1 MREEEPRGAEPRGPA
16 EERGPRAPRAPASR
30 AGRGRARLWGAG
42 RADFSG
48 REGRVGGLSVGGHQI
63 RDTGRQQRVR
73 GVRGRGRAEPEA
85 PTFHIPGKG
94 EAKKEQRRGRRG
106 SWRPRPR
113 WERIPR
119 DTNVSTE
126 PLWRAGSRPRRPG
139 AAESRSCGRTE
150 KQGRS
155 CTCRSGERR
164 ADRRSSSISYFGG
177 KGPSERGESP
187 EHRPCS
193 GGWGETQCFSGG
205 APLARRQAAAH
216 PGNNRRQNTC
226 AQKTRPRRMRRVWAT
241 RWASPA
247 FAPSVPDTR
256 KGRQCVR
263 ACFTGEQLGADGVS
277 RASPLHPGKQD
288 SIRWLDESRPLSK
301 LPAAAAARAA
311 RWAGVTGGR
320 LPQRLPSLT

>member
-1 MREEEPRGAEPRGPA
+1 M
-16 EERGPRAPRAPASR
+16 AS
-30 AGRGRARLWGAG
+30 
-42 RADFSG
+42 
-48 REGRVGGLSVGGHQI
+48 
-63 RDTGRQQRVR
+63 
-73 GVRGRGRAEPEA
+73 
-85 PTFHIPGKG
+85 
-94 EAKKEQRRGRRG
+94 
-106 SWRPRPR
+106 RPR

-119 DTNVSTE
+119 DTNASTK

-139 AAESRSCGRTE
+139 AAGSRSCGRTE

-164 ADRRSSSISYFGG
+164 ADRRSSSISHFGG

-216 PGNNRRQNTC
+216 PGNRRQNTC

-241 RWASPA
+241 RRASPA

-256 KGRQCVR
+256 KGRRCVR
-263 ACFTGEQLGADGVS
+263 ACSTGEWLGADGLS

-288 SIRWLDESRPLSK
+288 SIRWLDESCPLSK

-320 LPQRLPSLT
+320 LPLAAPVAYLRQESRPLQKGEDGRAGEGGWRRESKGRNINPEGQVTGCVGNTVLRPVVIAGPPELNDRRCKAPVGMETLSRRCAGAAGDNGLHHGFGLIENGRDSRANSRERL

>member
-30 AGRGRARLWGAG
+30 AGRGRARLWGGG

-48 REGRVGGLSVGGHQI
+48 REGRVGGLSSVGI
-63 RDTGRQQRVR
+63 RSGTRDDSSACAGCGGGGELSPRPPRFTSRGKGRPGKSSGEGAGGR
-73 GVRGRGRAEPEA
+73 GVPGRAGSA
-85 PTFHIPGKG
+85 FRGTPTG
-94 EAKKEQRRGRRG
+94 A
-106 SWRPRPR
+106 
-113 WERIPR
+113 
-119 DTNVSTE
+119 STE
-126 PLWRAGSRPRRPG
+126 PLWRAGSRPRQPG
-139 AAESRSCGRTE
+139 AAGSRGCGRTE

-241 RWASPA
+241 ARRHLRSLLRSQTPEKGDDA
-247 FAPSVPDTR
+247 FAPVL
-256 KGRQCVR
+256 Q
-263 ACFTGEQLGADGVS
+263 VS
-277 RASPLHPGKQD
+277 S
-288 SIRWLDESRPLSK
+288 
-301 LPAAAAARAA
+301 
-311 RWAGVTGGR
+311 
-320 LPQRLPSLT
+320 